1 MDKPIQRPVPPLLRT
16 QSVGCRIPDENQ
28 RTRPCRTRRF
38 GHGFP
43 APCWRLGF
51 GLLLVFKR
59 NIRPTKRPLELRTE
73 LIGYYTITHF
83 VFASLVAVND
93 GVPLVCLV
101 FTHRVVVLVIAEFCT
116 IGGVFVETMT
126 RDGRDNFNAGR
137 FLWHGE
143 VHLSEVA
150 RFVVVCT
157 IKLATA
163 KGIGA
168 VDGTSTAAPV
178 AKQEGDG
185 QIAFVGSSILE
196 TTLFT
201 VVKHEQ
207 IGGDIGQPHTLTSVG
222 GDPSNRLGRTYG
234 IVVSVT
240 NEEISEVIPLVAS
253 SIRAIGF
260 LVPVGALEASVFVVD
275 LKRVITREVV
285 W

>member
-1 MDKPIQRPVPPLLRT
+1 MVRVICSVVNPTRYVVRPLFDVLA
-16 QSVGCRIPDENQ
+16 C
-28 RTRPCRTRRF
+28 
-38 GHGFP
+38 
-43 APCWRLGF
+43 APTCT
-51 GLLLVFKR
+51 
-59 NIRPTKRPLELRTE
+59 TKRPRTE

-116 IGGVFVETMT
+116 IGGVFVEAMT

-137 FLWHGE
+137 FLLHGE

-207 IGGDIGQPHTLTSVG
+207 IG
-222 GDPSNRLGRTYG
+222 
-234 IVVSVT
+234 
-240 NEEISEVIPLVAS
+240 EISVNHIPS
-253 SIRAIGF
+253 R
-260 LVPVGALEASVFVVD
+260 P
-275 LKRVITREVV
+275 
-285 W
+285 